1 MCLETRPTAKSS
13 ARNLRALL
21 EIQPNS
27 LNSCTVFITKS
38 VLGGSKLMLGIAIR
52 VTLTMRWV
60 SEVGTPRNH
69 GDLLSHCN

>member
-52 VTLTMRWV
+52 VR
-60 SEVGTPRNH
+60 
-69 GDLLSHCN
+69 

>member
-60 SEVGTPRNH
+60 GTPRNH